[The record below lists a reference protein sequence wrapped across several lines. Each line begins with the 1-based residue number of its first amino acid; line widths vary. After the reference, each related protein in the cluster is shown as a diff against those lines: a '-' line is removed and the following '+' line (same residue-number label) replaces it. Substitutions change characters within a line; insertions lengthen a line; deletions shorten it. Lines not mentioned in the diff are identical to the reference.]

1 MIAYNGSAALAGLEI
16 ADGGAKIAGSGWRLA
31 RQRSRAA
38 HRSPNEEQ
46 PVDRTPSI
54 LVVEDDPHIATLISL
69 LLEEAGYAVT
79 TVGSGAASLA
89 QVEAGGHDLVVLD
102 WMLPDVQG
110 VSLCR
115 KMKEHCGDTF
125 LPILMLTARGEP
137 ADRVAGLDAGAD
149 DYLVKPFDT
158 EELLARVRALLRIRV
173 AEVERSSA
181 LAALAHQHA
190 ELQAAYDQLRATQVQ
205 LIQSSKL
212 AALGALVAGVAHELN
227 NPLAIILG
235 NAELLPELKG
245 EEDRRAVAQII
256 AGARRARRVVRSLAT
271 FAQHGGMKQAWHTPG
286 KLIER
291 VMDVRREALR
301 AAGVTINVECDPG
314 LPSLWV
320 DGPLLQQVLL
330 NLLLNAELALDG
342 RGDPQI
348 LIRAFLGR
356 ITNDPPPL
364 LPAREATPARSPGDA
379 AVVIDVADNGVGL
392 PDEVRERLFEPFMT
406 TRPVGQGAGLGLA
419 TAYGIVAQH
428 GGAMHAASA
437 PGRGTT
443 FRIVL
448 PYDPEARP
456 NAGAEDREP

>member
-1 MIAYNGSAALAGLEI
+1 V
-16 ADGGAKIAGSGWRLA
+16 D
-31 RQRSRAA
+31 RAA
-38 HRSPNEEQ
+38 
-46 PVDRTPSI
+46 SI
-54 LVVEDDPHIATLISL
+54 LVVEDDPHIATLIGM

-102 WMLPDVQG
+102 WMLPDVPG

-115 KMKEHCGDTF
+115 KIKARRGDAF

-149 DYLVKPFDT
+149 DYLTKPFDT
-158 EELLARVRALLRIRV
+158 DELLARVRALLRIRI

-181 LAALAHQHA
+181 LAALARQHA
-190 ELQAAYDQLRATQVQ
+190 ELQTAYDQLRATQVQ
-205 LIQSSKL
+205 LVQSSKL
-212 AALGALVAGVAHELN
+212 AALGSLVAGVTHELN

-235 NAELLPELKG
+235 NAELLPDPLE

-286 KLIER
+286 SLIER

-301 AAGVTINVECDPG
+301 AAGIVIAVECDPG
-314 LPSLWV
+314 LPALWV
-320 DGPLLQQVLL
+320 DGPQLQQALL
-330 NLLLNAELALDG
+330 NLLLNAELALNEH
-342 RGDPQI
+342 GDPQI
-348 LIRAFLGR
+348 VIRAFLGHA
-356 ITNDPPPL
+356 TDDPPPL
-364 LPAREATPARSPGDA
+364 LPAREATPDRSPDDA
-379 AVVIDVADNGVGL
+379 AVVIDVADNGIGL
-392 PDEVRERLFEPFMT
+392 PDEVRERLFEPFVT

-437 PGRGTT
+437 PSRGTT

-448 PYDPEARP
+448 PCDPEARP
-456 NAGAEDREP
+456 DVGGEDQEL

>member
-1 MIAYNGSAALAGLEI
+1 
-16 ADGGAKIAGSGWRLA
+16 
-31 RQRSRAA
+31 
-38 HRSPNEEQ
+38 
-46 PVDRTPSI
+46 VDPTPAI
-54 LVVEDDPHIATLISL
+54 LVVEDEPHIAILIGM
-69 LLEEAGYAVT
+69 LLEEAGYRVT
-79 TVGSGAASLA
+79 TVGSGAAALA
-89 QVEAGGHDLVVLD
+89 QVETGQHDLLILD

-115 KMKEHCGDTF
+115 QLKARRSDTF

-149 DYLVKPFDT
+149 DYLTKPFDT

-173 AEVERSSA
+173 AEVARSNA
-181 LAALAHQHA
+181 LAALARQHA
-190 ELQAAYDQLRATQVQ
+190 ELQAAYDQLRATQAQ
-205 LIQSSKL
+205 LVQSSKL
-212 AALGALVAGVAHELN
+212 AALGSLVAGVAHELN

-235 NAELLPELKG
+235 NAELLPTPVD

-256 AGARRARRVVRSLAT
+256 AGTTRARRVVRSLAT
-271 FAQHGGMKQAWHTPG
+271 FAQHGGMKQTWHMPE

-301 AAGVTINVECDPG
+301 TAGIAIHIECEPD
-314 LPSLWV
+314 LPALWA
-320 DGPLLQQVLL
+320 DGSQLQQALL

-342 RGDPQI
+342 RSDPQI
-348 LIRAFLGR
+348 VVHAFLGR
-356 ITNDPPPL
+356 ATDDTPPL
-364 LPAREATPARSPGDA
+364 LPARQVAAARSTDDPA
-379 AVVIDVADNGVGL
+379 IVIDVADNGVGL
-392 PDEVRERLFEPFMT
+392 PDEIRERLFEPFVT

-428 GGAMHAASA
+428 GGTMYATSA

-448 PYDPEARP
+448 PCDPHARP
-456 NAGAEDREP
+456 SVEIDDPDS